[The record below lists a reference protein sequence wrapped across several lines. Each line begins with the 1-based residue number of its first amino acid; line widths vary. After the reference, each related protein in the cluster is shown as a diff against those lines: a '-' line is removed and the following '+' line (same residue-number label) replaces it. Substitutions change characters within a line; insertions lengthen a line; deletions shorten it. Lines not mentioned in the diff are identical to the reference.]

1 MGPSIHK
8 AGVTWTADDN
18 IYDARDASNAL
29 GGSGVDTMS
38 WWCDNGGGGVAG
50 IAFVGA
56 LCTSYNTNL
65 NEKQRSAAESG
76 FVSWNEIMK
85 SFDNVKLRIHISFLK
100 IGSRS

>member
-1 MGPSIHK
+1 
-8 AGVTWTADDN
+8 
-18 IYDARDASNAL
+18 
-29 GGSGVDTMS
+29 MS

-85 SFDNVKLRIHISFLK
+85 SFDNVKICFLGLKGLRIHISFLK

>member
-1 MGPSIHK
+1 
-8 AGVTWTADDN
+8 
-18 IYDARDASNAL
+18 
-29 GGSGVDTMS
+29 MS
-38 WWCDNGGGGVAG
+38 WWCDAGGGGVAG

-85 SFDNVKLRIHISFLK
+85 SFDNVKILRCLGLKGLRIHISFSK

>member
-1 MGPSIHK
+1 
-8 AGVTWTADDN
+8 
-18 IYDARDASNAL
+18 
-29 GGSGVDTMS
+29 MS

>member
-1 MGPSIHK
+1 
-8 AGVTWTADDN
+8 
-18 IYDARDASNAL
+18 
-29 GGSGVDTMS
+29 MS

-85 SFDNVKLRIHISFLK
+85 SFDNVNIYY
-100 IGSRS
+100 

>member
-1 MGPSIHK
+1 
-8 AGVTWTADDN
+8 
-18 IYDARDASNAL
+18 
-29 GGSGVDTMS
+29 MS

-85 SFDNVKLRIHISFLK
+85 SFDNVKICFFLGLKGLRIHISFLK

>member
-1 MGPSIHK
+1 
-8 AGVTWTADDN
+8 
-18 IYDARDASNAL
+18 
-29 GGSGVDTMS
+29 MS

-76 FVSWNEIMK
+76 FVSWNEIMI
-85 SFDNVKLRIHISFLK
+85 SFDNVKICFLGLKGLRIHISFLK